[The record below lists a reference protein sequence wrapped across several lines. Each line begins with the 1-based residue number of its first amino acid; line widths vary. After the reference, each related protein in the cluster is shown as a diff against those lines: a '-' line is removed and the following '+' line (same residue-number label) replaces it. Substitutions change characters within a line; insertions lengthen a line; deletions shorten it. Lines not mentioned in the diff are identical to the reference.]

1 MRKDRSLLWKLLF
14 CLAAILVFLYLI
26 CLDYPNYQKNTAP
39 HQENSTTWDRQNS
52 EKTNMD
58 VTESSEIDAVTDE
71 TETDTETKENGNADK
86 KKGRIALCL
95 DYSRRSIYDV
105 VFPLFKEKNLTG
117 IVVFKQNMLPG
128 GYERLTSDQCNE
140 LVKAGW
146 IIALGGEKN
155 LNLKENTA
163 ETRKKLDEYL
173 GKYKQA
179 VENRVSTKVRFFC
192 FEENEYF
199 EEYDGI
205 LKAHDITALRCYE
218 EDKISG
224 SNQTLLKFSSCKAAE
239 NTEIDGL
246 INTLAE
252 HVIIP
257 GLFEPPVRTL
267 RATIP
272 ENGSHEFR

>member
-105 VFPLFKEKNLTG
+105 VFPLFKEK
-117 IVVFKQNMLPG
+117 I
-128 GYERLTSDQCNE
+128 
-140 LVKAGW
+140 
-146 IIALGGEKN
+146 
-155 LNLKENTA
+155 
-163 ETRKKLDEYL
+163 
-173 GKYKQA
+173 
-179 VENRVSTKVRFFC
+179 
-192 FEENEYF
+192 
-199 EEYDGI
+199 
-205 LKAHDITALRCYE
+205 
-218 EDKISG
+218 
-224 SNQTLLKFSSCKAAE
+224 
-239 NTEIDGL
+239 
-246 INTLAE
+246 
-252 HVIIP
+252 
-257 GLFEPPVRTL
+257 
-267 RATIP
+267 
-272 ENGSHEFR
+272 